1 MSEEKQVIY
10 WMFEN
15 PWTMTTSASH
25 NNCSHRRCNL
35 LFFKIF
41 VKKYLFHV
49 LINKSINKIWH
60 RSVEVAGSC

>member
-15 PWTMTTSASH
+15 PWTMTTFASH
-25 NNCSHRRCNL
+25 NNCSHRRCKL
-35 LFFKIF
+35 LFLL
-41 VKKYLFHV
+41 KKNLFQV

-60 RSVEVAGSC
+60 RSVEVAGSF